1 MDLLVILTI
10 VFSGLAL
17 VFAIF
22 AWPRFKYNGP
32 LAAVFAGTVVL
43 VGVHPS
49 FTAHTNKD
57 TLLLIVTDGLV
68 SVAVLYLMAK
78 LCYLE
83 WHK

>member
-1 MDLLVILTI
+1 MELLVILTI
-10 VFSGLAL
+10 VFSSLAV
-17 VFAIF
+17 VFAVL
-22 AWPRFKYNGP
+22 ARPRFKYNGP

-57 TLLLIVTDGLV
+57 TWLLIVTDGLV